1 MKKRIRGLE
10 YNTGT
15 AKKIAECSSSYGV
28 NDNQFYKETLYRK
41 RTGEFFVHGVGNAG
55 SKYAEWLPDYHS
67 YTSGEAIKPL
77 TFDEA
82 KEWYTELLNDGS
94 GDEKQYKE
102 LFQPKDSP
110 EKVSLTLSVSKRAK
124 KGLLDLA
131 TKQGK
136 SQSEIVER
144 LILSEIDL

>member
-10 YNTGT
+10 YNTDT
-15 AKKIAECSSSYGV
+15 AKKIAEYGSDYGIS
-28 NDNQFYKETLYRK
+28 DNRYYEETLYRK
-41 RTGEFFVHGVGNAG
+41 RTGEFFIYGTGNAG

-82 KEWYTELLNDGS
+82 KEWYVKLLNDGM
-94 GDEKQYKE
+94 GDEKEYKG
-102 LFQPKDSP
+102 LFEPKDSP
-110 EKVSLTLSVSKRAK
+110 ERVSLTLSVSKRAK

-136 SQSEIVER
+136 SQSEIIEKM
-144 LILSEIDL
+144 ILSEIDL